1 MYEISDIMRELFEN
15 FGRIEKNDPEFHE
28 IFENFAYDE
37 VYKHSTLDEKDS
49 VLVTLASLIACQSPK
64 AFKKILLSSINK
76 YITPGE
82 VKELLYQS
90 VPYVGF
96 GRAHNFFGVVIKVFD
111 KKGIEMPLE
120 NRSNTNAEDRY
131 QKGREI
137 QDRYFGVEMIQ
148 AMNDNAPEGQKH
160 FNTFLEGYCFGDFY
174 TRDGLNDQQR
184 ELITFT
190 FIATL
195 GGCENQLRGHTL
207 GNLSVGND
215 KEKLVSAVTV
225 MLPYIG
231 FPRSLNALAI
241 INEICD

>member
-1 MYEISDIMRELFEN
+1 MNDLFDN
-15 FGRIEKNDPEFHE
+15 FGRIQKNDPDFHE
-28 IFENFAYDE
+28 IFKNFAYNE
-37 VYKHSTLDEKDS
+37 VFEYSSLDEKES

-64 AFKKILLSSINK
+64 AFKKILLSAINK
-76 YITPGE
+76 YITPEE

-111 KKGIEMPLE
+111 KKGIDLPLE
-120 NRSNTNAEDRY
+120 NRSNTDEENRY
-131 QKGREI
+131 EKGREI

-174 TRDGLNDQQR
+174 TREGLNDQQR

-195 GGCENQLRGHTL
+195 GGCENQLRGHTQ
-207 GNLSVGND
+207 GNLSVGNT
-215 KEKLVSAVTV
+215 KEKLVSAVTI

-241 INEICD
+241 INEICE

>member
-1 MYEISDIMRELFEN
+1 MNDLFDN
-15 FGRIEKNDPEFHE
+15 FGRIQKNDPEFHE
-28 IFENFAYDE
+28 IFKNFAYYE
-37 VYKHSTLDEKDS
+37 VFEYSSLDEKES

-64 AFKKILLSSINK
+64 AFKKILLSAINK
-76 YITPGE
+76 YITPEE

-111 KKGIEMPLE
+111 KKGIDLPLE
-120 NRSNTNAEDRY
+120 NRSNTDEENRY
-131 QKGREI
+131 EKGREI

-174 TRDGLNDQQR
+174 TREGLNDQQR

-195 GGCENQLRGHTL
+195 GGCENQLRGHTQ
-207 GNLSVGND
+207 GNLSVGNT
-215 KEKLVSAVTV
+215 KEKLVSAVTI

-241 INEICD
+241 INEICE

>member
-1 MYEISDIMRELFEN
+1 MRDLFDN

-37 VYKHSTLDEKDS
+37 VYQHSNLDEKDS

-64 AFKKILLSSINK
+64 AFKKILLSAINK
-76 YITPGE
+76 YITPEE

>member
-1 MYEISDIMRELFEN
+1 MEYLFEN

-28 IFENFAYDE
+28 IFKNFAYGE
-37 VYKHSTLDEKDS
+37 VFEYSALTEKES

-64 AFKKILLSSINK
+64 AFKKILMSSLEK
-76 YITPGE
+76 DITPEE

-111 KKGIEMPLE
+111 KKGIEMPLD
-120 NRSNTNAEDRY
+120 NRSNTTPENRY
-131 QKGREI
+131 KKGREL
-137 QDRYFGVEMIQ
+137 QDKYFGVEMIQ

-184 ELITFT
+184 ELITFV

-195 GGCENQLRGHTL
+195 GGCENQLRGHTQ
-207 GNLSVGND
+207 GNLSVGNT
-215 KEKLVSAVTV
+215 KEKLVSVITV
-225 MLPYIG
+225 ILPYIG
-231 FPRSLNALAI
+231 FPRSLNALSI
-241 INEICD
+241 INEF

>member
-1 MYEISDIMRELFEN
+1 MKDLFDN

-28 IFENFAYDE
+28 IFRSFAYDE
-37 VYKHSTLDEKDS
+37 VMRYSGLDEKET

-64 AFKKILLSSINK
+64 AFKKILLSAIDK
-76 YITPGE
+76 YITPEE

-111 KKGIEMPLE
+111 KKGIDLPLE
-120 NRSNTNAEDRY
+120 EKSNTTPENRR

-137 QDRYFGVEMIQ
+137 QDRYFGAEMIQ
-148 AMNDNAPEGQKH
+148 AMNDNTPEGQKH
-160 FNTFLEGYCFGDFY
+160 FNSFLEGFCFGDFY
-174 TRDGLNDQQR
+174 TRDGLNDPQR

-195 GGCENQLRGHTL
+195 GGCENQLRGHTQ
-207 GNLSVGND
+207 GNLNVGND
-215 KEKLVSAVTV
+215 KEKLISAITV
-225 MLPYIG
+225 ILPYIG
-231 FPRSLNALAI
+231 FPRSLNALNI
-241 INEICD
+241 VNEF

>member
-1 MYEISDIMRELFEN
+1 MNALFDN
-15 FGRIEKNDPEFHE
+15 FERIQKNDPEFHE
-28 IFENFAYDE
+28 IFKNFAYGE
-37 VYKHSTLDEKDS
+37 VFEYSTLTDKEA
-49 VLVTLASLIACQSPK
+49 VLVTLSSLIACQSPK
-64 AFKKILLSSINK
+64 AFKKILLSALDK
-76 YITPGE
+76 YITPEE

-96 GRAHNFFGVVIKVFD
+96 GRAHNFFGVVIKVFN
-111 KKGIEMPLE
+111 KKGIELPLE
-120 NRSNTNAEDRY
+120 NRSNITSENRR

-137 QDRYFGVEMIQ
+137 QDRYFGAEMIQ

-190 FIATL
+190 FIATI
-195 GGCENQLRGHTL
+195 GGCENQLRGHTQ

-215 KEKLVSAVTV
+215 KEKLISVITV
-225 MLPYIG
+225 ILPYIG

-241 INEICD
+241 VNEF

>member
-1 MYEISDIMRELFEN
+1 MKDLFDN
-15 FGRIEKNDPEFHE
+15 FERIEKNDPEFHE
-28 IFENFAYDE
+28 IFKNFAYDE
-37 VYKHSTLDEKDS
+37 VLEYSNLDEKET
-49 VLVTLASLIACQSPK
+49 VLVILASLIACQSPK

-76 YITPGE
+76 YITPEE

-111 KKGIEMPLE
+111 KKGIDLPLE
-120 NRSNTNAEDRY
+120 ERSNTTPENRR

-137 QDRYFGVEMIQ
+137 QDRYFGVEMID
-148 AMNDNAPEGQKH
+148 ALYDNAPEGQKH

-174 TRDGLNDQQR
+174 TRDGLNDPQR

-195 GGCENQLRGHTL
+195 GGCENQLRGHTQA
-207 GNLSVGND
+207 NLNVGND

-225 MLPYIG
+225 ILPYIG

-241 INEICD
+241 VNEF

>member
-1 MYEISDIMRELFEN
+1 MNELFDN
-15 FGRIEKNDPEFHE
+15 FERIEKNDPEFHE
-28 IFENFAYDE
+28 IFKNFAYGE
-37 VYKHSTLDEKDS
+37 VFEYSTLDEKDS
-49 VLVTLASLIACQSPK
+49 VLVTLASLMACQSPK
-64 AFKKILLSSINK
+64 AFKKILLSAINK
-76 YITPGE
+76 YIAPEE

-90 VPYVGF
+90 VPYIGF

-111 KKGIEMPLE
+111 KKGIDLPLE
-120 NRSNTNAEDRY
+120 NRSNTTSENRR

-137 QDRYFGVEMIQ
+137 QDRYFGAEMIQ

-174 TRDGLNDQQR
+174 TREGLNDQQR

-195 GGCENQLRGHTL
+195 GGCENQLRGHTQ
-207 GNLSVGND
+207 GNLAVRNT
-215 KEKLVSAVTV
+215 KEKLVSAVTI

-241 INEICD
+241 INEICE